1 MRDGEE
7 VTTLETVESVAT
19 LGRGD
24 WVAVAL
30 GILADEGIEAVRI
43 TRLAVDLGVTR
54 GSFYWHFKDR
64 DDLLAA
70 LIAAWEARNTKAL
83 IDTLEASEDLIG
95 AVLAMFEIWMTDE
108 PFAPKLDAAM
118 RDWARRDP
126 AARRVVERA
135 DETRLKAI
143 ARAFERAGFDKTEAF
158 IRARILY
165 FTQVGYYALEVR
177 ESLARRIGYVEA
189 YVKGFTG
196 LELEPARV
204 AAYGKR
210 FRSRGGGKGYD
221 GGRD

>member
-1 MRDGEE
+1 
-7 VTTLETVESVAT
+7 
-19 LGRGD
+19 
-24 WVAVAL
+24 
-30 GILADEGIEAVRI
+30 
-43 TRLAVDLGVTR
+43 
-54 GSFYWHFKDR
+54 
-64 DDLLAA
+64 
-70 LIAAWEARNTKAL
+70 
-83 IDTLEASEDLIG
+83 
-95 AVLAMFEIWMTDE
+95 MFEIWMTDE

-204 AAYGKR
+204 AAYRKR

>member
-7 VTTLETVESVAT
+7 TVTAEAVESVVP

-70 LIAAWEARNTKAL
+70 LIAAWEARNTK
-83 IDTLEASEDLIG
+83 
-95 AVLAMFEIWMTDE
+95 VLAMFEIWMTDE

-204 AAYGKR
+204 AAYRKR